1 MTLVKD
7 AGSTPATST
16 INYITMALS
25 ETDIAYKK
33 GYGEGF
39 LIATD
44 TFQEMLKR
52 LAKDVE
58 RLEWILDQGSYWLS
72 SREDID
78 KEMEESQQL

>member
-1 MTLVKD
+1 M
-7 AGSTPATST
+7 
-16 INYITMALS
+16 
-25 ETDIAYKK
+25 
-33 GYGEGF
+33 
-39 LIATD
+39 IATD

>member
-1 MTLVKD
+1 MNN
-7 AGSTPATST
+7 TPMSSK
-16 INYITMALS
+16 S
-25 ETDIAYKK
+25 ETDVAYTK
-33 GYGEGF
+33 GYADGF

-44 TFQEMLKR
+44 TFQEILEKSS
-52 LAKDVE
+52 KDAE

>member
-1 MTLVKD
+1 M
-7 AGSTPATST
+7 
-16 INYITMALS
+16 S
-25 ETDIAYKK
+25 ETDIEYKK
-33 GYGEGF
+33 GYAEGF

-58 RLEWILDQGSYWLS
+58 RLEWILSDAGSYWLS